1 MENNEPIRKRIVI
14 NLDSPPRGYDG
25 QAMPQRSGAGR
36 PRRWPKV
43 LAFIAAFLIVMVL
56 IAAVGIFL
64 WWRYYQTTPAYSVAL
79 IIDAAQNNQ
88 MDEFDKRINDEEIAK
103 RMIAN
108 VSQKVSARY
117 GVAINASIQKE
128 IDNLMPRLMP
138 KVKQTIHEET
148 AKEIKEFATKTS
160 PKPFVVV
167 ALAVPSFVEITTQG
181 DTAKATSKLN
191 DRTIEIGMQRDSD
204 RWKVVE
210 VNDDVLVQRI
220 VDSLM
225 KELPAIGGNTVLDLV
240 KSQLGSKSKKRS
252 NR

>member
-1 MENNEPIRKRIVI
+1 
-14 NLDSPPRGYDG
+14 
-25 QAMPQRSGAGR
+25 MPQQGNAGR
-36 PRRWPKV
+36 RRRWPKV
-43 LAFIAAFLIVMVL
+43 LGVIAAFLLVMFLVTVAGL
-56 IAAVGIFL
+56 FL

-103 RMIAN
+103 RMVAN
-108 VSQKVSARY
+108 VSQKVSSRY

-128 IDNLMPRLMP
+128 IDNLLPRLIP
-138 KVKQTIHEET
+138 KVKQTIHEEV
-148 AKEIKEFATKTS
+148 AKEIKEFAAGSK

-167 ALAVPSFVEITTQG
+167 ALAVPSFVAITTQG
-181 DTAKATSKLN
+181 DTAKASSKLN
-191 DRTIEIGMQRDSD
+191 DRTIELGLQRDSD

-220 VDSLM
+220 VDNLM
-225 KELPAIGGNTVLDLV
+225 KDLPTIGNDTVRDLL
-240 KSQLGSKSKKRS
+240 KRNPLLPRSRKRS

>member
-1 MENNEPIRKRIVI
+1 MENEPIRKRIVI
-14 NLDSPPRGYDG
+14 NLDAPASGANPY
-25 QAMPQRSGAGR
+25 ALPQRGNAGR

-43 LAFIAAFLIVMVL
+43 IGFIAAFLLVMFLV
-56 IAAVGIFL
+56 AVVGVFL

-103 RMIAN
+103 RMVAN
-108 VSQKVSARY
+108 VSQKVSSRY

-128 IDNLMPRLMP
+128 IDNLLPRLLP
-138 KVKQTIHEET
+138 KVKQTIHEEV
-148 AKEIKEFATKTS
+148 AKEIKEFAAGSK
-160 PKPFVVV
+160 PKPFIVV
-167 ALAVPSFVEITTQG
+167 ALAVPSFVAITTQG
-181 DTAKATSKLN
+181 DTAKASSKLN
-191 DRTIEIGMQRDSD
+191 DRTIELGLQRDSD

-220 VDSLM
+220 VDNLM
-225 KELPAIGGNTVLDLV
+225 KDLPTIGTDTVRDLL
-240 KSQLGSKSKKRS
+240 KKNPLIPRSRKRS